1 MGFRRRWPRLGRW
14 PSWRGGGKIG
24 IYSCLEGLTST
35 QSVISCVSSPTS
47 KISLRVQWRNGSAIL
62 TKVRDRR
69 ECCLQLKQ
77 QQQMLR
83 VLLEREM
90 ALLAGSLQGN
100 GMAAWEE
107 GQGTYSQDGVVDD
120 VISVVHAAVATL
132 RADYFVLPTL
142 PFLLFTYSS
151 GDAGQESF
159 IRGRHV
165 V

>member
-1 MGFRRRWPRLGRW
+1 MCSF
-14 PSWRGGGKIG
+14 
-24 IYSCLEGLTST
+24 
-35 QSVISCVSSPTS
+35 PTS

-107 GQGTYSQDGVVDD
+107 GQGTYSGDGVVDD

-159 IRGRHV
+159 IRGRHLWCELV
-165 V
+165 VMVTSDSGAEELPIL